1 MTSNQCGALD
11 FIPRSQLVARLN
23 AGWRLVRGHTYNP
36 ADYAILMVLPE
47 VPEPVSV
54 DAIVRTF
61 EPRQHAPQGC
71 TVDGCDRPHHGRGLC
86 MHHYRQSW
94 LAKRPK
100 PSRGWAF
107 VDRKL
112 AELAAAQ

>member
-1 MTSNQCGALD
+1 MIVE
-11 FIPRSQLVARLN
+11 FVPRKGLVEALN
-23 AGWRLVRGHTYNP
+23 AGWRTLPNHTYNP
-36 ADYAILMVLPE
+36 GDYAILMVLPE

-54 DAIVRTF
+54 DAIVKAF
-61 EPRQHAPQGC
+61 EPRHHNPKGC

-94 LAKRPK
+94 LARRPK
-100 PSRGWAF
+100 PHRGWAF